1 MTGTPTCV
9 KRIVAAEVAEIVV
22 VLVDDDVLFA
32 IRSGGH
38 SPMPFDASID
48 FGVCISLENLYKVS
62 YDADTELASLGSGA
76 RWGAVYTEL
85 DKYNVTVVGGRIMD
99 VGVGGLTLES
109 GLSYLIDLYG
119 LVCDNVVNYEIS
131 NLVSTDNTVLL
142 TIHVKGGLGRWTNSG
157 R

>member
-1 MTGTPTCV
+1 
-9 KRIVAAEVAEIVV
+9 
-22 VLVDDDVLFA
+22 
-32 IRSGGH
+32 
-38 SPMPFDASID
+38 MPFDASID